1 MIIEE
6 ALKNFPTQFLFEP
19 KIENKTHFKRF
30 DKFIVC
36 GMGGSH
42 LAADLL
48 KVRKPKLDSVVYSD
62 YGLPPLEDEELR
74 TRLIIISSYSGNTE
88 ESIDVF
94 YKALEKKLPL
104 AAISM
109 GGKVL
114 EIAKKYNVPY
124 VQIPDT
130 DIEPRLGLGFS
141 IRGTIKLMGKEE
153 MLQET
158 KVLANE
164 LDVSLSQ
171 KEGEE
176 LAKILENKIPVIYS
190 SRRNCGI
197 AYNWKI
203 KFGETAKIPAF
214 YNVVPELN
222 HNEMNGFDVRK
233 KTRALSKD
241 FYFLFLEDAE
251 DHPRIKI
258 RMNVLKKLYEERGLA
273 VLVKELKGTSVWH
286 KIFSSLLMADWA
298 SYALAKHYNVPT
310 ECVLV
315 EEFKKLL

>member
-1 MIIEE
+1 MED
-6 ALKNFPTQFLFEP
+6 ALRNFPKQFLFEP
-19 KIENKTHFKRF
+19 KIENGLHFKQF
-30 DKFIVC
+30 DKFVVC

-48 KVRKPKLDSVVYSD
+48 KVWEPKLDSVIYSD
-62 YGLPPLEDEELR
+62 YELPPLNDKELQ

-88 ESIDVF
+88 EPIDVF
-94 YKALEKKLPL
+94 HKALEKKLPL
-104 AAISM
+104 AAISA

-114 EIAKKYNVPY
+114 EIAREYNVPY

-141 IRGTIKLMGKEE
+141 IRGVMKLMGKEKLLE
-153 MLQET
+153 ET
-158 KVLANE
+158 KALVNE
-164 LDVSLSQ
+164 LDVSLCQ

-176 LAKILENKIPVIYS
+176 LAEILKNKIPVIYS

-222 HNEMNGFDVRK
+222 HNEMNGFDVRE
-233 KTRALSKD
+233 KTRFLSKD
-241 FYFLFLEDAE
+241 FSFLFLEDSE
-251 DHPRIKI
+251 DHPRIKL
-258 RMNVLKKLYEERGLA
+258 RMKVLKKLYEEKGLPI
-273 VLVKELKGTSVWH
+273 LVKEFNGKSVWH
-286 KIFSSLLMADWA
+286 KMFSSLLTADWA
-298 SYALAKHYNVPT
+298 SYTLARYYNVPT